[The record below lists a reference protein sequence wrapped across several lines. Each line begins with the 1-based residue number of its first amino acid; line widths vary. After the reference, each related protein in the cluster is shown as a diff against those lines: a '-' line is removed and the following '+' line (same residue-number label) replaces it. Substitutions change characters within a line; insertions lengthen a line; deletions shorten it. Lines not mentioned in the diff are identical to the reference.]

1 MMRIQPSIGGLI
13 FAVFLLHLSLCPEA
27 KASFVARYVP
37 QESARQTTVAVVQ
50 SRRLCGY
57 SPGARPSRCWRKYSL
72 KSGADIT
79 EEQVSDCGEVKSEL
93 SSTTTNL
100 DVSNREEIWR
110 RDDDASTSI
119 SRPSNSKR
127 IVSNTKAPNLG
138 AYWDIL
144 RPQNIPASF
153 GLVAAGALAA
163 SHTTA
168 AVLDP
173 KVCVFPLG

>member
-13 FAVFLLHLSLCPEA
+13 FAVSVSHLSLCPEA
-27 KASFVARYVP
+27 KSLFVARYVP
-37 QESARQTTVAVVQ
+37 QEPSRLTTAAVVQ
-50 SRRLCGY
+50 SRRLCRY
-57 SPGARPSRCWRKYSL
+57 SPGARPSRRWRKYSL

-79 EEQVSDCGEVKSEL
+79 EEQVSDRGDVKSER

-100 DVSNREEIWR
+100 DVSNREEIR
-110 RDDDASTSI
+110 RLDDESSFSI
-119 SRPSNSKR
+119 PRPSNNKR

-168 AVLDP
+168 AILDP
-173 KVCVFPLG
+173 KVCIFPLG